1 VTRIQKVLCVF
12 LCMCMLGAAALA
24 VSGFFFLP
32 QKKTCHAQ
40 DFWKLVPLYAYC
52 QQMDAKETF
61 LEDDWTCEK
70 IIESN
75 QAYLENKVLDE
86 NLEEQ
91 ETKEEEPSADEG
103 TQKEGAQGVDAKETG
118 EPFQETAVTPH
129 PELDLSPEKLAD
141 FDYLMNH
148 FFILDPNTSTDASQI
163 NAAQFLEKDMR
174 LTGDSSSPQILIYH
188 SHSQEDFTDTQPGD
202 VETTVVGVGNYLTS
216 LLQDRYGYQ
225 VIHLTDTFDVVDG
238 EIDRNRAYDFA
249 REKVEQVLEEN
260 PSIEVVIDLHRD
272 GVDESRHLVTEID
285 GKPTAQ
291 IMCFNGLSYT
301 VNNGPVDYLPN
312 PYIQDNLAFSF
323 QLEMQAAMYYPDLYR
338 GIYLA
343 GLRYNLH
350 LRPKA
355 LLLEAGAQTNTVEE
369 VKNAMEPFADILH
382 RVLSGEG
389 QLPQN

>member
-1 VTRIQKVLCVF
+1 MTRIQKVLCVF
-12 LCMCMLGAAALA
+12 LCLCMLGAAGVAA
-24 VSGFFFLP
+24 SGCFSLP

-52 QQMDAKETF
+52 QEMDAKDTF
-61 LEDDWTCEK
+61 SEDNWTCEK

-86 NLEEQ
+86 NQEGQEITEAPQ
-91 ETKEEEPSADEG
+91 ETEEEDSHEAPY
-103 TQKEGAQGVDAKETG
+103 
-118 EPFQETAVTPH
+118 FETAVTPN
-129 PELDLSPEKLAD
+129 PVLDLSPERLAD
-141 FDYLMNH
+141 FDYLMSN
-148 FFILDPNTSTDASQI
+148 FFILDPNTSTDANQI
-163 NAAQFLEKDMR
+163 NAARFLEKDMR
-174 LTGDSSSPQILIYH
+174 LSQDSSKPQILIYH
-188 SHSQEDFTDTQPGD
+188 SHSQEGFTDTQPD
-202 VETTVVGVGNYLTS
+202 NVETTVVGVGNYLAS
-216 LLQDRYGYQ
+216 LLQERYGYQ
-225 VIHLTDTFDVVDG
+225 VIHITDTFDVVDG

-272 GVDESRHLVTEID
+272 GVDESRHLVTDID

-301 VNNGPVDYLPN
+301 ANNGPVEYLPN

-323 QLEMQAAMYYPDLYR
+323 QLEMEAAKYYPELYR

-355 LLLEAGAQTNTVEE
+355 ILLEAGAQTNSVEE

-382 RVLSGEG
+382 RVLSGE
-389 QLPQN
+389 NKSAD